1 MFLNGVERWWWWS
14 TELLSKSIAYGLNM
28 TKPWCTKCKHL
39 QKIKHFICLK
49 HEIMKKWIYTGNPL
63 SISSTCLNNNGYSA
77 FSISTHA
84 QMKTRNS
91 AFSWKLHG
99 TKGIRSVT
107 CRHPTGNYNIP
118 AVSWPI
124 PWVYRPRSPLFHL
137 IVWDVPRIIPWTR
150 REENAFDHCGPLQSK
165 TNLPFLRKAHK
176 ISNKFTLQHFSKT
189 FVWLQSVS
197 FPATSGNRY
206 HSSMS
211 LLKPTRDWMRGKSHA
226 KVIQPFW
233 VYFLCYC
240 LGYKHMCQRIKTQL
254 NC

>member
-1 MFLNGVERWWWWS
+1 MGE
-14 TELLSKSIAYGLNM
+14 
-28 TKPWCTKCKHL
+28 
-39 QKIKHFICLK
+39 
-49 HEIMKKWIYTGNPL
+49 KWIHKCNPL
-63 SISSTCLNNNGYSA
+63 SISSTCLNNSGFSA
-77 FSISTHA
+77 FLISIHA
-84 QMKTRNS
+84 QMKRRNN

-99 TKGIRSVT
+99 IKGIRSVT

-118 AVSWPI
+118 AASWPI
-124 PWVYRPRSPLFHL
+124 PSMYRPPSPLFHL
-137 IVWDVPRIIPWTR
+137 IVWDVPRIILWTR

-165 TNLPFLRKAHK
+165 TNLPFLKKPHK
-176 ISNKFTLQHFSKT
+176 ISNKFTLQHFPKT

-211 LLKPTRDWMRGKSHA
+211 WLKPTRDWMWGKSHA